1 MTPPARPASDEEF
14 DKPFPLLRLFRTRFA
29 PGFGLFIAVFL
40 LAVGFS
46 GKSVVERIYL
56 ELAQRR
62 AQSIAISVAEQ
73 TPRAWAD
80 FMQGRTLTELADL
93 HEAESLANAFSSE
106 VAKQQL
112 PELKVYDLTRRVLFA
127 TVPEEIGTTETGPAL
142 DGVIRT
148 LEPGIVTKELD
159 DGTTQYEL
167 YVPVFDSGGNLRTVF
182 ELYEPVG
189 YLDRLL
195 LSAAVPTLAVPVL
208 FLSLFA
214 LALDRLAARAQK
226 DIDMRTAR
234 INELRQRLET
244 FVSTTAAGAA
254 RRAAGTGTIESSSLV
269 TTLFFSDVRN
279 FTSFAEANSPE
290 TVVAFLNDLMSVQ
303 VNLLQRYGGDVDK
316 MIGDAVFARFDGPD
330 GPQRAIAAGRAIL
343 EDAGIRDLP
352 RTIGIGIFRGGV
364 ISGAIG
370 PASRR
375 DYTVIGDSVNVA
387 ARLCSEAGKGEI
399 VTAADLADGTF
410 GPTECITVKG
420 RAEPLE
426 IRRYR
431 AA

>member
-1 MTPPARPASDEEF
+1 MLPARPASDEEF

-148 LEPGIVTKELD
+148 L
-159 DGTTQYEL
+159 
-167 YVPVFDSGGNLRTVF
+167 
-182 ELYEPVG
+182 
-189 YLDRLL
+189 
-195 LSAAVPTLAVPVL
+195 
-208 FLSLFA
+208 
-214 LALDRLAARAQK
+214 
-226 DIDMRTAR
+226 
-234 INELRQRLET
+234 
-244 FVSTTAAGAA
+244 
-254 RRAAGTGTIESSSLV
+254 
-269 TTLFFSDVRN
+269 
-279 FTSFAEANSPE
+279 
-290 TVVAFLNDLMSVQ
+290 
-303 VNLLQRYGGDVDK
+303 
-316 MIGDAVFARFDGPD
+316 
-330 GPQRAIAAGRAIL
+330 
-343 EDAGIRDLP
+343 
-352 RTIGIGIFRGGV
+352 
-364 ISGAIG
+364 
-370 PASRR
+370 
-375 DYTVIGDSVNVA
+375 
-387 ARLCSEAGKGEI
+387 
-399 VTAADLADGTF
+399 
-410 GPTECITVKG
+410 
-420 RAEPLE
+420 
-426 IRRYR
+426 
-431 AA
+431 